1 MSKLAK
7 LIDATMT
14 GDARGARELHPRY
27 IDVTTSVSNEPPL
40 GFMSYTY
47 TLGVS
52 LRKVAV
58 VRENIPI
65 KEALRDVKRAMIE
78 EVFGEF
84 RRRCAIPAGRRPS
97 RESRRR
103 RGRQSPCRRFS
114 PPSAGFRLRCAES
127 RERSSRHRL

>member
-7 LIDATMT
+7 LIDAAMT
-14 GDARGARELHPRY
+14 GDMRAARGLHPRY
-27 IDVTTSVSNEPPL
+27 IDVTTSVSNELPL
-40 GFMSYTY
+40 GAMSYTY

-58 VRENIPI
+58 VLESIPI

-84 RRRCAIPAGRRPS
+84 RPIISEMRAGLY
-97 RESRRR
+97 EEDTT
-103 RGRQSPCRRFS
+103 
-114 PPSAGFRLRCAES
+114 RLRSLIAELENS
-127 RERSSRHRL
+127 MFNDGI

>member
-7 LIDATMT
+7 LIDATMM
-14 GDARGARELHPRY
+14 GDARSARELHPRY
-27 IDVTTSVSNEPPL
+27 IDVTTSVSNELPL
-40 GFMSYTY
+40 GFTSYTY

-52 LRKVAV
+52 LRKAAV

-84 RRRCAIPAGRRPS
+84 RPIISEMRAGLY
-97 RESRRR
+97 EEDTT
-103 RGRQSPCRRFS
+103 
-114 PPSAGFRLRCAES
+114 RLRSLIAELENS
-127 RERSSRHRL
+127 MFNDGI